1 MRVRRALAAVAF
13 GLVVALAACSGGD
26 DAAPSSAPGES
37 TETTEGDTGRG
48 SAGCGR
54 PAPDDDGTLTLAVDG
69 VERHAL
75 VSVPEPLDPDRPA
88 PLVLLI
94 HGFSSNPADFSTLTG
109 LPAEGAADGRVVV
122 TPEGIDGRWNLDPNG
137 ADADFVDQ
145 LVAQVTSDFCIDL
158 DRVDVAGMSLGAA
171 FAITYACAR
180 PGEIAAIAAVTV
192 EFQLGCTEPISV
204 IAFHGTEDPLV
215 PYQDGEIGLSLPGP
229 VRGTELNMTDWA
241 ELDRCR
247 TGPLDTIVGDEVV
260 ERAWHDC
267 ADDTRVVLYTVK
279 GGGHTWPGADPDLAI
294 GLTTDQVD
302 ATAEILAFFG

>member
-1 MRVRRALAAVAF
+1 MTGHRALAVAVVLLVAF
-13 GLVVALAACSGGD
+13 AACSGGD
-26 DAAPSSAPGES
+26 DADPASAPE
-37 TETTEGDTGRG
+37 ERAEDITGRG

-54 PAPDDDGTLTLAVDG
+54 PAPDDDEALTLDVDG
-69 VERHAL
+69 VERYAL
-75 VSVPEPLDPDRPA
+75 LSVPEPYDPDRPA

-94 HGFSSNPADFSTLTG
+94 HGFSSNPSDFSTVTQ
-109 LPAEGAADGRVVV
+109 LPEVGAADGRVVV
-122 TPEGIDGRWNLDPNG
+122 TPEGIDGRWDLDPTG
-137 ADADFVDQ
+137 ADAVFVDE
-145 LVAQVTSDFCIDL
+145 LVEDVTSAYCIDL
-158 DRVDVAGMSLGAA
+158 DRIDVAGMSLGAA

-192 EFQLGCTEPISV
+192 EFQLGCAEPISI

-229 VRGTELNMTDWA
+229 VRGTELNMADWA
-241 ELDRCR
+241 ELDRCQ

-267 ADDTRVVLYTVK
+267 ADDTRVVLYTVE
-279 GGGHTWPGADPDLAI
+279 GGGHTWPGADPQLAI
-294 GLTTDQVD
+294 GHTTDQVD